1 MSAEPVPAS
10 RVSRVVGKIPLVRRL
25 NRSNRVASPVPVF
38 EARPKVQLSPAD
50 RPAGP
55 VAVNVKVRVA
65 ESGAVMLAEVE
76 DYGDPPNWRLAA
88 AALDAARR
96 WTFEP
101 ARVEDTA
108 VPSDVILHFRFTP

>member
-25 NRSNRVASPVPVF
+25 KRPGRTASPIPLF
-38 EARPKVQLSPAD
+38 QARPKVQLAQEDSPV
-50 RPAGP
+50 GP
-55 VAVNVKVRVA
+55 VAVKVKVRVA
-65 ESGAVMLAEVE
+65 ESGAVMQAEVE

>member
-1 MSAEPVPAS
+1 MLMRERSGLSGRRRGSQNPGIAIGSDVAAAAPGDAGDCF
-10 RVSRVVGKIPLVRRL
+10 VVCEC
-25 NRSNRVASPVPVF
+25 A
-38 EARPKVQLSPAD
+38 
-50 RPAGP
+50 P

-65 ESGAVMLAEVE
+65 ESGTVMLAEVE

>member
-1 MSAEPVPAS
+1 
-10 RVSRVVGKIPLVRRL
+10 
-25 NRSNRVASPVPVF
+25 
-38 EARPKVQLSPAD
+38 
-50 RPAGP
+50 
-55 VAVNVKVRVA
+55 VNVKVRVA